1 MITFK
6 LNLASVPI
14 YSVYSDFYEYK
25 WSKNYCVVHDMYMYY
40 IKKLHIS
47 SNDEEVFHAK
57 LFDTNSHDKKIGMTI
72 GESNR
77 YNSWDLETNQHQVKY
92 HGLNLVGQK
101 EACGYILLD
110 LDQSKG
116 HYHRVIKNE
125 VFESNTD
132 PDLYYIHIK
141 GEITSMFSNLCNK
154 GNESEVL
161 SSWGVGI
168 HSQDQDSISDVYCH
182 AREKGN
188 VVHVPKIMSST
199 SEKYYKDP
207 WSTYFED

>member
-154 GNESEVL
+154 GDESQV
-161 SSWGVGI
+161 SSNVRVGLDGI
-168 HSQDQDSISDVYCH
+168 SQDVMYEASCH
-182 AREKGN
+182 ARETGN
-188 VVHVPKIMSST
+188 IVHVPQVIFTLDSA
-199 SEKYYKDP
+199 YYSDINKF
-207 WSTYFED
+207 FEV